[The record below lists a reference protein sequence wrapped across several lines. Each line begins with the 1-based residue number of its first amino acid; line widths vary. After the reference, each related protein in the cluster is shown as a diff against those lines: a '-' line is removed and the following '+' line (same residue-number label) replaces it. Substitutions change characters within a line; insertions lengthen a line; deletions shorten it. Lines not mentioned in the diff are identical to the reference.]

1 TKELT
6 IRALEVETKTYGML
20 KTSILPSGYYDQH
33 GMVICFLEPDREPT
47 KHLMNELPDYK
58 TKFDKWGGK
67 FIFVVPSAK
76 LNKNFTPDK
85 YKNLPKNS
93 TFILNNGEKIMDEFL
108 KSANQSFR
116 DNYPLIYIVDS
127 KGQIIFY
134 SEGYRIGVGDLI
146 GKTIKTY
153 YK

>member
-1 TKELT
+1 
-6 IRALEVETKTYGML
+6 
-20 KTSILPSGYYDQH
+20 
-33 GMVICFLEPDREPT
+33 
-47 KHLMNELPDYK
+47 
-58 TKFDKWGGK
+58 
-67 FIFVVPSAK
+67 
-76 LNKNFTPDK
+76 
-85 YKNLPKNS
+85 
-93 TFILNNGEKIMDEFL
+93 MDEFL

-146 GKTIKTY
+146 SKTIKTY